1 MMINRMRRLAGIQ
14 EAMQIE
20 DPDEEDRRDDE
31 RRAREAKIRNLIGLA
46 FKRIDLA
53 IAEDGIYYDEANGRE
68 ATIMLDD
75 SEVDIDRLAALKQTG
90 LAASYVVWGTK
101 DGLTI
106 MCSIDPGLDHAAL
119 APRMSPGPRG

>member
-20 DPDEEDRRDDE
+20 DPDDEDRQDDE
-31 RRAREAKIRNLIGLA
+31 RQAREAKIRNLISLA
-46 FKRIDLA
+46 FKRINLA
-53 IAEDGIYYDEANGRE
+53 IAEDGIFYIEEDGRE
-68 ATIMLDD
+68 ALITLDD

-106 MCSIDPGLDHAAL
+106 MCSIDPGLDHAEI
-119 APRMSPGPRG
+119 APRMSPRG